1 MGGEV
6 SIGALASGRMDEADG
21 QGKGPN
27 ASMEISTTP
36 TKTVLVVDDEQ
47 DILDIVRF
55 RLEHDGYRVI
65 TASDGQTGLMLAQ
78 AERPDLCILDVMMP
92 KLSGL
97 EVLGHLRADPGTADM
112 RVILLTARG
121 QDADVDR
128 GFEVGAH
135 DYITKPFSPKEL
147 RRRVHAQLSR

>member
-1 MGGEV
+1 M
-6 SIGALASGRMDEADG
+6 IRMHT
-21 QGKGPN
+21 
-27 ASMEISTTP
+27 STTP
-36 TKTVLVVDDEQ
+36 AKTILVVDDED
-47 DILDIVRF
+47 DILDLVRF
-55 RLEHDGYRVI
+55 RLEHDGYRVL
-65 TASDGQTGLMLAQ
+65 TASDGQTGLTLAR

-97 EVLGHLRADPGTADM
+97 EVLAELRADPVTAET

-128 GFEVGAH
+128 GFELGAH
-135 DYITKPFSPKEL
+135 DYVTKPFSPKEL

>member
-1 MGGEV
+1 MYSAGNK
-6 SIGALASGRMDEADG
+6 RMH
-21 QGKGPN
+21 PL
-27 ASMEISTTP
+27 TTP
-36 TKTVLVVDDEQ
+36 AKTVLVVDDEQ
-47 DILDIVRF
+47 DILDLVRF

-65 TASDGQTGLMLAQ
+65 TASDGQAGLTLAQ
-78 AERPDLCILDVMMP
+78 TERPDLCILDVMMP

-97 EVLGHLRADPGTADM
+97 EVLANLRADPSTADT

-128 GFEVGAH
+128 GFELGAN
-135 DYITKPFSPKEL
+135 DYVTKPFSPKEL